1 MSSTNTARLALT
13 TLSEE
18 EGLFQSMVREFADER
33 VKPQVMDMD
42 RAAKIPRELIDRLFD
57 LGVMGVEIPLEYGGA
72 GSSFFMAILAIEE
85 MARVDPAV
93 SVCVDVQN
101 TLVINAFLR
110 WLTPDQQ
117 ARFLPRLA
125 TNTVGSYSLSESG
138 SGSDAFALKTQARPD
153 GDTYVLN
160 GRKMW
165 VTNGDDAGLYMLF
178 ANAAPDKGYK
188 GITGFVIDREMP
200 GFSVGRK
207 EDKLG
212 IRASSTCELILEDVR
227 VPRENVIGQVGQGYK
242 VAIETLNE
250 GRIGI
255 AAQMVGLAQG
265 AFNAAKDY
273 ALERRQFGQAIAQFQ
288 AVQFQ
293 LAEMATEIEAG
304 RLMVYNAAR
313 LKDGGQPFRQQ
324 AAMAKYYCSQ
334 IAERVASQSLEIFG
348 GNGFIKDF
356 PAEKFYRD
364 AKIGKIY
371 EGTSNI
377 QLQTIAKNMLGR

>member
-1 MSSTNTARLALT
+1 MSSTNTASLALT

-18 EGLFQSMVREFADER
+18 EGLFQSMVREFAEER

-93 SVCVDVQN
+93 SVCIDVQN

-255 AAQMVGLAQG
+255 AAQMIGLAQG

-273 ALERRQFGQAIAQFQ
+273 ALERQQFGQAIAQFQ

-313 LKDGGQPFRQQ
+313 LKDGGQSFRQQ